1 MSASN
6 KKKLRKELVA
16 AELTKKQQ
24 QERKEAQKLK
34 NVSLI
39 FTAVMLAIVLI
50 AGGILVYRAIDNS
63 GVMQKKNIA
72 ATVGD
77 HELNVVQVNYYFNDY
92 VKSNYQQW
100 YSSYGDYVSMY
111 MLLMG
116 LDLSAPLDDQIYD
129 EETKET
135 WADYFLYSAL
145 NKAQSD
151 YILYEKAMATEGF
164 ALTEEQQNSLDST
177 IAQQELYALYYGY
190 ESTDDYL
197 RAMYGNGSD
206 LESYKEYSKIVATA
220 SAYYTMYKDSLSYDE
235 VAIREYEKDK
245 YNNYLSFN
253 YSFYYVN
260 YTDYLTG
267 GTKDENGNTT
277 YTEAEK
283 DAARQ
288 KVKEIAEKL
297 FENKDEVALNKAI
310 ANLEINKGNESAGV
324 QRYDRVSYDGI
335 LKAAESW
342 LLEEGRKTGDVGMVP
357 NEVTT
362 KDAEGNETKVING
375 YYLVV
380 FHSIDKNDDLM
391 VNVRHLLV
399 KCTGGSTDVDGS
411 TVYSEAEKAVAR
423 TEAERLLKVWQ
434 EGAATEET
442 FINLVKEYSDDNA
455 EAGGL
460 YEDIHA
466 DYGFVEEFQNW
477 CLDEDRKVGDVEIV
491 DTQFGSHIMY
501 FVGHSD
507 MTYRDYLISEDLRSE
522 DVAKWYE
529 EIMKDSSIVVGK
541 TRLVNTS
548 LIISNMAIY

>member
-34 NVSLI
+34 NISLI

-164 ALTEEQQNSLDST
+164 ALTEEQQNALDST
-177 IAQQELYALYYGY
+177 IAQLELYALYYGY

-197 RAMYGNGSD
+197 RALYGNGSD
-206 LESYKEYSKIVATA
+206 LESYKEYAKIVATA

-460 YEDIHA
+460 YEDI
-466 DYGFVEEFQNW
+466 
-477 CLDEDRKVGDVEIV
+477 
-491 DTQFGSHIMY
+491 
-501 FVGHSD
+501 
-507 MTYRDYLISEDLRSE
+507 
-522 DVAKWYE
+522 
-529 EIMKDSSIVVGK
+529 
-541 TRLVNTS
+541 
-548 LIISNMAIY
+548 